1 MSGQRMNMDTTRPI
15 TVGLADDQPLV
26 RTGFAMVLES
36 QDDITVA
43 WQADNGTVAINQA
56 ANDPV
61 DVVLMDIQMPD
72 TDGITATR
80 EILKIHPDTRII
92 VLTTFEH
99 DDYIVGAIEAGAS
112 GYLLKDS
119 EPEDLLQ
126 AVRTVDESTA
136 IISPKATARLLRSM
150 RSGNAGGAGNPASV
164 GGAANAASMGVD
176 KQHRSS
182 DNSASDNATTEP
194 LTPRETEILQ
204 LMARGLSN
212 QEISQELFV
221 SMPTVKTHVTHIL
234 RKTNSRDRVQA
245 VLYAVHHGL
254 G

>member
-15 TVGLADDQPLV
+15 TVGLADDQLLV

-92 VLTTFEH
+92 VLTTFEN

-150 RSGNAGGAGNPASV
+150 RSGNT
-164 GGAANAASMGVD
+164 GGAASAASVGVD

>member
-1 MSGQRMNMDTTRPI
+1 MDTTRPI
-15 TVGLADDQPLV
+15 TVGLADDQLLV
-26 RTGFAMVLES
+26 RTGFAMVLDS

-92 VLTTFEH
+92 VLTTFEN

-150 RSGNAGGAGNPASV
+150 RSGNT
-164 GGAANAASMGVD
+164 GGAASVGVD

-182 DNSASDNATTEP
+182 DNSANDNAATEP

>member
-15 TVGLADDQPLV
+15 TVGLADDQLLV

-92 VLTTFEH
+92 VLTTFEN

-150 RSGNAGGAGNPASV
+150 RSGNAGGAGSV
-164 GGAANAASMGVD
+164 DVD

-182 DNSASDNATTEP
+182 DNSASDNAATEP

>member
-36 QDDITVA
+36 QDDITVV

-92 VLTTFEH
+92 VLTTFEN

-136 IISPKATARLLRSM
+136 IISPKATALLLRSM
-150 RSGNAGGAGNPASV
+150 RSGNAGGAGGAASV
-164 GGAANAASMGVD
+164 GVD

>member
-15 TVGLADDQPLV
+15 TVGLADDQLLV

-92 VLTTFEH
+92 VLTTFEN

-150 RSGNAGGAGNPASV
+150 RSGNAGSV
-164 GGAANAASMGVD
+164 ANAASVGVD

-182 DNSASDNATTEP
+182 DNSANDNSASDNATTEP

>member
-15 TVGLADDQPLV
+15 TVGLADDQLLV

-92 VLTTFEH
+92 VLTTFEN

-150 RSGNAGGAGNPASV
+150 RSGNT
-164 GGAANAASMGVD
+164 GGAASVGVD

-182 DNSASDNATTEP
+182 DNSANDNATTEP

-245 VLYAVHHGL
+245 VLYAVHHGP

>member
-15 TVGLADDQPLV
+15 TVGLADDQLLV

-92 VLTTFEH
+92 VLTTFEN

-150 RSGNAGGAGNPASV
+150 RSGNAGDAASV
-164 GGAANAASMGVD
+164 GVD

-182 DNSASDNATTEP
+182 DNSANDNATTEP

>member
-15 TVGLADDQPLV
+15 TVGLADDQLLV
-26 RTGFAMVLES
+26 RTGFAMVLDS

-92 VLTTFEH
+92 VLTTFEN

-150 RSGNAGGAGNPASV
+150 RSGNAGGVASV
-164 GGAANAASMGVD
+164 GVD

>member
-26 RTGFAMVLES
+26 RTGFAMVLDS

-92 VLTTFEH
+92 VLTTFEN

-136 IISPKATARLLRSM
+136 VISPKATARLLRSM
-150 RSGNAGGAGNPASV
+150 RSGNAGSSGGV
-164 GGAANAASMGVD
+164 GVG

-182 DNSASDNATTEP
+182 DNAATEP

-234 RKTNSRDRVQA
+234 RKTNSRDRVHA

>member
-15 TVGLADDQPLV
+15 TVGLADDQLLV
-26 RTGFAMVLES
+26 RTGFAMVLDS

-56 ANDPV
+56 AHDPV

-92 VLTTFEH
+92 VLTTFEN

-150 RSGNAGGAGNPASV
+150 RSGNT
-164 GGAANAASMGVD
+164 GGAASAASVGVD

-182 DNSASDNATTEP
+182 DNSASDNAATEP

>member
-1 MSGQRMNMDTTRPI
+1 MSSQRMNMDTTHPI

-26 RTGFAMVLES
+26 RTGFAMVLDS

-56 ANDPV
+56 VNDPV

-80 EILKIHPDTRII
+80 EILKIHPATRII
-92 VLTTFEH
+92 VLTTFEN

-150 RSGNAGGAGNPASV
+150 RSSNVGGAGSAASV
-164 GGAANAASMGVD
+164 GVD

>member
-1 MSGQRMNMDTTRPI
+1 MDTTRPI
-15 TVGLADDQPLV
+15 TVGLADDQLLV
-26 RTGFAMVLES
+26 RTGFAMVLDS

-92 VLTTFEH
+92 VLTTFEN

-150 RSGNAGGAGNPASV
+150 RTGNT
-164 GGAANAASMGVD
+164 GGAANAASVGVD

>member
-1 MSGQRMNMDTTRPI
+1 MDTTRPI
-15 TVGLADDQPLV
+15 TVGLADDQLLV
-26 RTGFAMVLES
+26 RTGFAMVLDS

-92 VLTTFEH
+92 VLTTFEN

-150 RSGNAGGAGNPASV
+150 RSGNT
-164 GGAANAASMGVD
+164 GGAASVGVD

-182 DNSASDNATTEP
+182 DNSANDNATTEP

>member
-15 TVGLADDQPLV
+15 TVGLADDQLLV
-26 RTGFAMVLES
+26 RTGFAMVLDS

-92 VLTTFEH
+92 VLTTFEN

-150 RSGNAGGAGNPASV
+150 RSGNT
-164 GGAANAASMGVD
+164 GGAASVGVD

-182 DNSASDNATTEP
+182 DNSANDNAATEP

>member
-1 MSGQRMNMDTTRPI
+1 MDTTRPI
-15 TVGLADDQPLV
+15 TVGLADDQLLV
-26 RTGFAMVLES
+26 RTGFAMVLDS

-92 VLTTFEH
+92 VLTTFEN

-150 RSGNAGGAGNPASV
+150 RSGNT
-164 GGAANAASMGVD
+164 GGAASAASVGVD

-182 DNSASDNATTEP
+182 DNSASDNTATEP

>member
-26 RTGFAMVLES
+26 RTGFAMVLDS

-92 VLTTFEH
+92 VLTTFEN

-150 RSGNAGGAGNPASV
+150 RSGNAGGAGGAASV
-164 GGAANAASMGVD
+164 GVD

>member
-1 MSGQRMNMDTTRPI
+1 MDTTRPI
-15 TVGLADDQPLV
+15 TVGLADDQLLV

-92 VLTTFEH
+92 VLTTFEN

-150 RSGNAGGAGNPASV
+150 RSGNT
-164 GGAANAASMGVD
+164 GGAASAASVGVD

>member
-92 VLTTFEH
+92 VLTTFEN

-150 RSGNAGGAGNPASV
+150 RSGNAGGAGGAASV
-164 GGAANAASMGVD
+164 GVD

>member
-26 RTGFAMVLES
+26 RTGFAMVLDS

-80 EILKIHPDTRII
+80 EILKIHPNTRII
-92 VLTTFEH
+92 VLTTFEN

-136 IISPKATARLLRSM
+136 VISPKATARLLRSM
-150 RSGNAGGAGNPASV
+150 RSGNAGSS
-164 GGAANAASMGVD
+164 GGVGVD

-182 DNSASDNATTEP
+182 DNSTSDNTATEP

-234 RKTNSRDRVQA
+234 RKTNSRDRVHA

>member
-1 MSGQRMNMDTTRPI
+1 MSGQRMNMNTTRPI
-15 TVGLADDQPLV
+15 TVGLADDQLLV

-92 VLTTFEH
+92 VLTTFEN

-150 RSGNAGGAGNPASV
+150 RSGNT
-164 GGAANAASMGVD
+164 GGAANAASVGVD

>member
-15 TVGLADDQPLV
+15 TVGLADDQLLV
-26 RTGFAMVLES
+26 RTGFAMVLDS

-92 VLTTFEH
+92 VLTTFEN

-150 RSGNAGGAGNPASV
+150 RSGNAGGVASV
-164 GGAANAASMGVD
+164 GVD

-182 DNSASDNATTEP
+182 DNSASDDATTEP

>member
-1 MSGQRMNMDTTRPI
+1 MDTTRPI
-15 TVGLADDQPLV
+15 TVGLADDQLLV

-92 VLTTFEH
+92 VLTTFEN

-119 EPEDLLQ
+119 DPEDLLQ

-150 RSGNAGGAGNPASV
+150 RSGNT
-164 GGAANAASMGVD
+164 GGAASVGVD

-182 DNSASDNATTEP
+182 DNSANDNAATEP

>member
-1 MSGQRMNMDTTRPI
+1 MDTTRPI
-15 TVGLADDQPLV
+15 TVGLADDQLLV
-26 RTGFAMVLES
+26 RTGFAMVLDS

-92 VLTTFEH
+92 VLTTFEN

-150 RSGNAGGAGNPASV
+150 LSGNAGGAGSAASV
-164 GGAANAASMGVD
+164 GVD

-182 DNSASDNATTEP
+182 DNSANDNAATEP

>member
-1 MSGQRMNMDTTRPI
+1 MDTTRPI
-15 TVGLADDQPLV
+15 TVGLADDQLLV
-26 RTGFAMVLES
+26 RTGFAMVLDS

-92 VLTTFEH
+92 VLTTFEN

-150 RSGNAGGAGNPASV
+150 RSGNV
-164 GGAANAASMGVD
+164 GGAANAASVGVD
-176 KQHRSS
+176 KQHCSS

>member
-15 TVGLADDQPLV
+15 TVGLADDQLLV
-26 RTGFAMVLES
+26 RTGFAMVLDS

-80 EILKIHPDTRII
+80 EILKIHPDTGII
-92 VLTTFEH
+92 VLTTFEN

-150 RSGNAGGAGNPASV
+150 RSGNT
-164 GGAANAASMGVD
+164 GGAASVGVD

-182 DNSASDNATTEP
+182 DNSANDNATTEP

>member
-1 MSGQRMNMDTTRPI
+1 MSGQRMNMNTTRPI
-15 TVGLADDQPLV
+15 TVGLADDQLLV

-92 VLTTFEH
+92 VLTTFEN

-150 RSGNAGGAGNPASV
+150 RSGNAGGVASV
-164 GGAANAASMGVD
+164 GVD

-182 DNSASDNATTEP
+182 DNSASDDATTEP

>member
-15 TVGLADDQPLV
+15 TVGLADDQLLV
-26 RTGFAMVLES
+26 RTGFAMVLDS

-92 VLTTFEH
+92 VLTTFEN

-150 RSGNAGGAGNPASV
+150 RSGNT
-164 GGAANAASMGVD
+164 GGAASVDVD

-182 DNSASDNATTEP
+182 DNSASDNAATEP

>member
-15 TVGLADDQPLV
+15 TVGLADDQLLV
-26 RTGFAMVLES
+26 RTGFAMVLDS

-92 VLTTFEH
+92 VLTTFEN

-150 RSGNAGGAGNPASV
+150 RSGNT
-164 GGAANAASMGVD
+164 GGAASVGVD

-194 LTPRETEILQ
+194 LTPRETEILK

>member
-1 MSGQRMNMDTTRPI
+1 MDTTRPI
-15 TVGLADDQPLV
+15 TVGLADDQLLV

-92 VLTTFEH
+92 VLTTFEN

-150 RSGNAGGAGNPASV
+150 RSGNT
-164 GGAANAASMGVD
+164 GGAASVDVD

-182 DNSASDNATTEP
+182 DNSASDNAATEP

>member
-1 MSGQRMNMDTTRPI
+1 MDTTRPI

-26 RTGFAMVLES
+26 RTGFAMVLDS

-92 VLTTFEH
+92 VLTTFEN
-99 DDYIVGAIEAGAS
+99 DDYIVGAIGAGAS

-150 RSGNAGGAGNPASV
+150 RSGNT
-164 GGAANAASMGVD
+164 GGAASVGVD

-182 DNSASDNATTEP
+182 DNSANDNATTEP

>member
-15 TVGLADDQPLV
+15 TVGLADDQLLV

-92 VLTTFEH
+92 VLTTFEN
-99 DDYIVGAIEAGAS
+99 DDYIVGAIGAGAS

-150 RSGNAGGAGNPASV
+150 RSGNAGGAASV
-164 GGAANAASMGVD
+164 GVD
-176 KQHRSS
+176 KQHLSS

>member
-26 RTGFAMVLES
+26 RTGFAMVLDS

-92 VLTTFEH
+92 VLTTFEN

-150 RSGNAGGAGNPASV
+150 RSGNAGGVASV
-164 GGAANAASMGVD
+164 GVD

-182 DNSASDNATTEP
+182 DNSASDNAATEP

-234 RKTNSRDRVQA
+234 RKTNSRDRVHA

>member
-15 TVGLADDQPLV
+15 TVGLADDQLLV

-92 VLTTFEH
+92 VLTTFEN

-150 RSGNAGGAGNPASV
+150 RSGNTGGATSV
-164 GGAANAASMGVD
+164 DVD

-182 DNSASDNATTEP
+182 DNSASDNAATEP

>member
-36 QDDITVA
+36 QDDITVV

-92 VLTTFEH
+92 VLTTFEN

-150 RSGNAGGAGNPASV
+150 RSGNAGGAGGAASV
-164 GGAANAASMGVD
+164 GVD

>member
-15 TVGLADDQPLV
+15 TVGLADDQLLV
-26 RTGFAMVLES
+26 RTGFAMVLDS

-92 VLTTFEH
+92 VLTTFEN

-150 RSGNAGGAGNPASV
+150 RSGNAGSLASAG
-164 GGAANAASMGVD
+164 NAASVGVD

>member
-1 MSGQRMNMDTTRPI
+1 MDTTRPI

-26 RTGFAMVLES
+26 RTGFAMVLDS

-92 VLTTFEH
+92 VLTTFEN

-136 IISPKATARLLRSM
+136 VISPKATARLLRSM
-150 RSGNAGGAGNPASV
+150 RSGNAGSS
-164 GGAANAASMGVD
+164 GGVGVD

-182 DNSASDNATTEP
+182 DNSASDNTATEP

-234 RKTNSRDRVQA
+234 RKTNSRDRVHA

>member
-1 MSGQRMNMDTTRPI
+1 MSGQRMNMDTMRPI
-15 TVGLADDQPLV
+15 TVGLADDQLLV
-26 RTGFAMVLES
+26 RTGFAMVLDS
-36 QDDITVA
+36 QDDISVA

-92 VLTTFEH
+92 VLTTFEN

-150 RSGNAGGAGNPASV
+150 RSGNAGSAASV
-164 GGAANAASMGVD
+164 GVD

>member
-15 TVGLADDQPLV
+15 TVGLADDQLLV

-92 VLTTFEH
+92 VLTTFEN
-99 DDYIVGAIEAGAS
+99 DDYIVGAIGAGAS

-150 RSGNAGGAGNPASV
+150 RSGNAGGAASV
-164 GGAANAASMGVD
+164 GVD
-176 KQHRSS
+176 KQHLSSDNSAS

>member
-1 MSGQRMNMDTTRPI
+1 MDTTRPI
-15 TVGLADDQPLV
+15 TVGLADDQLLV
-26 RTGFAMVLES
+26 RTGFAMVLDS

-92 VLTTFEH
+92 VLTTFEN

-150 RSGNAGGAGNPASV
+150 RSGNT
-164 GGAANAASMGVD
+164 GGAANAASVGVD

>member
-15 TVGLADDQPLV
+15 TVGLADDQLLV
-26 RTGFAMVLES
+26 RTGFAMVLDS

-92 VLTTFEH
+92 VLTTFEN

-136 IISPKATARLLRSM
+136 VISPKATARLLRSM
-150 RSGNAGGAGNPASV
+150 RSGNT
-164 GGAANAASMGVD
+164 GGAASVGVD

-182 DNSASDNATTEP
+182 DNSASDNAATEP